1 MTGETYIR
9 VVGSEE
15 WDWKDLDEVYGVSLD
30 ETALSKLMTP
40 APNKQPTENTSDLM
54 HGKRLVRNPENV
66 RKDERNINLS
76 INIRGR
82 CKDEFLC
89 RYCRFCK
96 EVLDKGYFDL
106 YTKYNPCIIYRLTYV
121 DCQQFSEF
129 MMGLGKY
136 SLTVNEPDPT
146 NRGEKDKWDDE
157 LDEE

>member
-1 MTGETYIR
+1 MIGETFIR

-30 ETALSKLMTP
+30 ETAVSKLMTP

-54 HGKRLVRNPENV
+54 HGKRLVREPGNV

-76 INIRGR
+76 INIHGR

-89 RYCRFCK
+89 RYCRFCN

-106 YTKYNPCIIYRLTYV
+106 YTKHNPCIIYRLTYV

-157 LDEE
+157 LEEE